1 MADVTSMAREA
12 LRRWIR
18 GAGGGDWRP
27 LVELLAPDVA
37 FSVPV
42 DGFLGHRTGRAEAE
56 RFFAFLAEAV
66 RADLEPTSVLV
77 DGDRVA
83 FEVSVR
89 GRWLG
94 RPFRQGLCLVFVVR
108 DDAIVEFRE
117 YLAWPGG
124 LPAN

>member
-1 MADVTSMAREA
+1 MVDVIPTAREA
-12 LRRWIR
+12 LRRWIA

-42 DGFLGHRTGRAEAE
+42 DGFLGNRTGRADAE
-56 RFFAFLAEAV
+56 RFFAYLTGAV
-66 RADLEPTSVLV
+66 RADLEPTSMLV

-83 FEVSVR
+83 FEVAVH
-89 GRWLG
+89 GRWQG

-108 DDAIVEFRE
+108 DGVIVEFRE

-124 LPAN
+124 LPAD